1 MQISPSELEIFQRC
15 PQQFVWNLDK
25 SKKTRKH
32 SNLSSALG
40 NIAHRV
46 LALAHQGEF
55 NLVNNEDFELT
66 FKKIWDEIESEEYKK
81 IESEWPNSVVPKPIR
96 WPKYFAVKSSSMYL
110 IENLIKSGEVWSSIE
125 VLSDKRG
132 TSEKPFP
139 WVERFLVSPNL
150 KLKGI
155 PDLVK
160 KTSTGLEVIDYKT
173 GSVVDANVFSMQLHI
188 YLMLVNE
195 LSGEKVTKLLVRD
208 FSLQETEVPI
218 DDQMIKT
225 IRNNIEKAE
234 EYLITQ
240 TAPTEVSLENCRY
253 CSFKGECI
261 DFQSSKLL
269 ETSEPIFLEGQI
281 LQIHSSEDSSRVSL
295 QLEIRKAIPIKFG
308 GTIWISGL
316 SFRPNLSN
324 GDFVQVSEN
333 LHLSDSLNVIGSW
346 NTELVVI

>member
-1 MQISPSELEIFQRC
+1 MQISPSELEVFDRC
-15 PQQFVWNLDK
+15 PQRFVWNLDK
-25 SKKTRKH
+25 SRKTRKQT
-32 SNLSSALG
+32 NLSSALG
-40 NIAHRV
+40 NIAHKV

-55 NLVNNEDFELT
+55 NAIKNEDFELT
-66 FKKIWDEIESEEYKK
+66 FKKIWDEIESEEYRK
-81 IESEWPNSVVPKPIR
+81 IESEWPDSVVPRPIR
-96 WPKYFAVKSSSMYL
+96 WPKYFAIKASSMYL
-110 IENLIKSGEVWSSIE
+110 VENLIKSGEVWPLKGALPE
-125 VLSDKRG
+125 KGG

-139 WVERFLVSPNL
+139 WVERFLVSQKL

-160 KTSTGLEVIDYKT
+160 KSSTGLEIIDYKT
-173 GSVVDANVFSMQLHI
+173 GSVVDPNMFSMQLHI

-195 LSGEKVTKLLVRD
+195 LSDQKVTKLLVRD

-234 EYLITQ
+234 EYLIAQ
-240 TAPTEVSLENCRY
+240 TAPTQVSLENCMY
-253 CSFKGECI
+253 CSFKGECS
-261 DFQSSKLL
+261 DFLNSKILDA
-269 ETSEPIFLEGQI
+269 SKPIFLEGQI
-281 LQIHSSEDSSRVSL
+281 LQIHSSEDSARVSL
-295 QLEIRKAIPIKFG
+295 QLQIRKSIPVKFG

-324 GDFVQVSEN
+324 GDIVQVSEN
-333 LHLSDSLNVIGSW
+333 LHLSDGLNVVGNW

>member
-1 MQISPSELEIFQRC
+1 MQISPSELEILQRC
-15 PQQFVWNLDK
+15 PQRFVWNLDK

-32 SNLSSALG
+32 ANLSSALG
-40 NIAHRV
+40 NIAHKV
-46 LALAHQGEF
+46 LALAHHGEF
-55 NLVNNEDFELT
+55 NSVNNEDFELT

-81 IESEWPNSVVPKPIR
+81 IESEWPNSVVPRPIR
-96 WPKYFAVKSSSMYL
+96 WPKYFAVKASSMYL
-110 IENLIKSGEVWSSIE
+110 IENLIKSGEVWPSLE
-125 VLSDKRG
+125 VLSEKRA

-139 WVERFLVSPNL
+139 WVERFLASQNL

-195 LSGEKVTKLLVRD
+195 LSSEKVTKLLVRD

-253 CSFKGECI
+253 CSFKGECS
-261 DFQSSKLL
+261 DFQNSKLL

-295 QLEIRKAIPIKFG
+295 QLEIRKAIPINFG

>member
-1 MQISPSELEIFQRC
+1 MQISPSELEIFRRC
-15 PQQFVWNLDK
+15 PQRFVWNLGEG
-25 SKKTRKH
+25 KKTRKQT
-32 SNLSSALG
+32 NLSSALG
-40 NIAHRV
+40 NIAHKV

-55 NLVNNEDFELT
+55 NSTKNGDFELT
-66 FKKIWDEIESEEYKK
+66 FKKIWDEIESQEYRK
-81 IESEWPNSVVPKPIR
+81 IESEWPNSVIPRPKR
-96 WPKYFAVKSSSMYL
+96 WPKYFAVKTSSMYL
-110 IENLIKSGEVWSSIE
+110 IENLIKSGEVWPSIE
-125 VLSDKRG
+125 VLSEKRG
-132 TSEKPFP
+132 TTEKPFP
-139 WVERFLVSPNL
+139 WVERFLASQNL

-195 LSGEKVTKLLVRD
+195 LSGEKVTRLLVRD
-208 FSLQETEVPI
+208 FSLQETEVTI

-225 IRNNIEKAE
+225 IRSNIEKAE
-234 EYLITQ
+234 EYLISQ

-253 CSFKGECI
+253 CTFKGKCI
-261 DFQSSKLL
+261 DFQNSKLL

-281 LQIHSSEDSSRVSL
+281 LQIHSNEDSSRVSL
-295 QLEIRKAIPIKFG
+295 QLEIRKDIPIKFG
-308 GTIWISGL
+308 GIIWISGL
-316 SFRPNLSN
+316 SFKPNLSN
-324 GDFVQVSEN
+324 GDFVQISEN